1 MDGSTIG
8 NVLPVLGILVAAFGA
23 IILRGKFQTL
33 IPAVSEEGTSPMCAL
48 LFSYIFFLFL
58 PAHLFFI
65 SPLLLFVLT
74 LLVALL
80 FLLTL
85 PFVEENTRSHPG
97 FRGFTHFNLTF
108 QKARLSLV
116 DLLKCYLSSGVK

>member
-1 MDGSTIG
+1 MDGSAIG
-8 NVLPVLGILVAAFGA
+8 NVFPVFRILVAAFGA

-33 IPAVSEEGTSPMCAL
+33 IPTVSEEGTSPICML
-48 LFSYIFFLFL
+48 LLSHIFFLFL
-58 PAHLFFI
+58 PAHFFFV
-65 SPLLLFVLT
+65 SPLLLFVFT

-85 PFVEENTRSHPG
+85 PLVEENTRSHSG

-116 DLLKCYLSSGVK
+116 DLFKCYLSSGIN

>member
-1 MDGSTIG
+1 
-8 NVLPVLGILVAAFGA
+8 
-23 IILRGKFQTL
+23 
-33 IPAVSEEGTSPMCAL
+33 VSEEGTSPMCML
-48 LFSYIFFLFL
+48 LLSHIFFLFL

-65 SPLLLFVLT
+65 SLLLLFVFT

-85 PFVEENTRSHPG
+85 PLVEENTRSHSE

-116 DLLKCYLSSGVK
+116 DLFKCYLSSGINSAILLRFC